1 MHAPFQPT
9 VRAEWRKIAGLR
21 DVTDEWRALAER
33 ALEPNVFYD
42 PAFAQAAAP
51 VFGADAGAVL
61 VWSGRRLIGLFPMRV
76 ERRGPLTRLAGWTHP
91 FAPLGTPLVDREHA
105 GAACSAFLDHLAADR
120 AIPPLLLLRLF
131 PDDGPLAAA
140 FDKALSDRGCA
151 QASFNSHRRALLA
164 SGAERAGYLDR
175 AMPTRKRK
183 ELRRQRRRL
192 EESAPTAF
200 DSADTWPGIQA
211 ALQDFVEL
219 EASGWKGAAGTA
231 ARSDPAVLEFFRT
244 AIVDLAAEGHAR
256 IDRLTHGDRVI
267 AAAVTLTSG
276 DTAWF
281 WKIAYSEDIAR
292 SSPGVQLTMDCTERL
307 LAEGG
312 PARVDSCAAADHP
325 MIDHIWRERLA
336 LSDRLIAVR
345 RLALPFALVCRAEAL
360 ERAAIAAAKAVR
372 NRLRGR

>member
-9 VRAEWRKIAGLR
+9 VRAEWRRLAGLG
-21 DVTDEWRALAER
+21 DIIEEWRKLAGR
-33 ALEPNVFYD
+33 AREPNVFYE
-42 PAFAQAAAP
+42 PAFALTAAP

-61 VWSGRRLIGLFPMRV
+61 VWSERNLIGLFPMRT

-105 GAACSAFLDHLAADR
+105 DAAISAFLDHLAADR
-120 AIPPLLLLRLF
+120 ALPPLLLLRLF

-140 FDKALSDRGCA
+140 LDRALSDRDYA

-164 SGAERAGYLDR
+164 PGAERTGYLDR
-175 AMPTRKRK
+175 AMPPRKRK

-192 EESAPTAF
+192 EESAPLAF
-200 DSADTWPGIQA
+200 SSADTWPGIQV

-231 ARSDPAVLEFFRT
+231 ASDDPAVLEFFRT

-256 IDRLTHGDRVI
+256 VDRLTHGDRVI

-276 DTAWF
+276 NTAWF
-281 WKIAYSEDIAR
+281 WKIAYSEDLAR
-292 SSPGVQLTMDCTERL
+292 SSPGVQLVMDCTERL

-325 MIDHIWRERLA
+325 MIDHIWRERLT

-345 RLALPFALVCRAEAL
+345 RPPLPFALVCRAEAL
-360 ERAAIAAAKAVR
+360 ERAAIAAAKTVR
-372 NRLRGR
+372 NRLRG